1 MSIESRNNVPSANSV
16 KEGQVI
22 VAKDPKK
29 GHALYVKK
37 GAELFSIP
45 LSSSK
50 KAEIFDTITVNGISN
65 FNSKIIA
72 NTIHSKNF
80 TYSKF
85 IDYRAFPHNFNE
97 NLERAV
103 RYLPWEGPTDN
114 TDMDDARRAYLA
126 PFKMT
131 FYKLLFRPETIDD
144 SSANINFGLV
154 KQKDGS
160 TDIKTI
166 AIATYSNPIL
176 SNVYNI
182 INKSDFL
189 INAPFDDLSIEVGEK
204 VGIYI
209 QPEAD
214 PASAIDWYITSVWK
228 VEVDLS

>member
-1 MSIESRNNVPSANSV
+1 
-16 KEGQVI
+16 
-22 VAKDPKK
+22 
-29 GHALYVKK
+29 
-37 GAELFSIP
+37 
-45 LSSSK
+45 
-50 KAEIFDTITVNGISN
+50 
-65 FNSKIIA
+65 
-72 NTIHSKNF
+72 
-80 TYSKF
+80 
-85 IDYRAFPHNFNE
+85 
-97 NLERAV
+97 
-103 RYLPWEGPTDN
+103 
-114 TDMDDARRAYLA
+114 MDDARRAYLA

-131 FYKLLFRPETIDD
+131 IYKLLFRPETIDD

-209 QPEAD
+209 QPKAD
-214 PASAIDWYITSVWK
+214 PAGAIDWYITSVWK